1 MAINNCSACSDL
13 REDAPGLIVNG
24 LTSTM
29 VTSLK
34 NNTGLVPASGNDD
47 CEDLNNMADCLVGN
61 MATEVDAYEVCDWKD
76 FMKNFIP
83 NAWTVFKGIIA
94 AVCGLWTT
102 LTDLVS
108 TVQDICKLQEANL
121 QHPVSAFGT
130 RPNGASSYQGGSI
143 GQKNGVP
150 ILTPLAQSEMTT
162 GAWPNQNVG
171 IRYGTLKVTSCTTG
185 KCTRFEWLAPDILG
199 YRFNSS
205 VTPAYGDVLWSCSKS
220 VAQTKFGITDEQW
233 AIREANPITWTT
245 DFAVLGTAL
254 VAIRMAV
261 VNGYLQIQ
269 YGGCIGA
276 NNSSLPNMT
285 IQPPADQAER
295 LYKFSC

>member
-1 MAINNCSACSDL
+1 MSINNCSACSSL
-13 REDAPGLIVNG
+13 RDDAPELFVNG
-24 LTSTM
+24 LTNTM

-34 NNTGLVPASGNDD
+34 NNTGLVPGNSNND
-47 CEDLNNMADCLVGN
+47 CDDLNDMADCLVGN
-61 MATEVDAYEVCDWKD
+61 MAAEVDSYEVCDWKD

-83 NAWTVFKGIIA
+83 NVWTTFKGIIA
-94 AVCGLWTT
+94 AICGLWTN
-102 LTDLVS
+102 LTNLQA
-108 TVQDICKLQEANL
+108 TVKDICKLQEANL

-130 RPNGASSYQGGSI
+130 RPNGAASYQGGSI
-143 GQKNGVP
+143 GTKNGQP
-150 ILTPLAQSEMTT
+150 ILTPLAQNEMTT

-171 IRYGTLKVTSCTTG
+171 IRYGTLKTTSCSTG
-185 KCTRFEWLAPDILG
+185 HCTRFEWIAPDILG
-199 YRFNSS
+199 YRVNAN
-205 VTPAYGDVLWSCSKS
+205 VTLAYGDVLWSCTKS

-233 AIREANPITWTT
+233 AIRAANPITWST

-261 VNGYLQIQ
+261 VNDNLQIQ

-276 NNSSLPNMT
+276 ANSALTGNT